1 MMTFTTYIPVD
12 YVKLSNILLKDAKK
26 YLLKCSSMLLLPV
39 LFSGIVTSALF
50 LLVLSFSDSPNFN
63 FYLIL
68 VIALSL
74 PLILILHT
82 VMDAAFLYVITR
94 RMSGIKTSNW
104 AGVELAFIH
113 FRPLSWYTVI
123 KYNYYLL
130 VPEEVWANSDFK
142 NHFLLSPYDTPL
154 KYFTFVN
161 KLTVPFIIL
170 ENCSAVEALKKSVA
184 LTKEKFLLVTNKRKI
199 FPFFILIFLFLGI
212 SASSYLPYIGR
223 FFAIDPNAIITLNS
237 FILWASIFLAIV
249 LSLSGQL
256 IESII
261 KSVIFLCLRKN
272 NIPQDFC
279 SKELKSMLQKLQ
291 EIGWSH
297 GN

>member
-12 YVKLSNILLKDAKK
+12 YIKLSNLLLKDAKN
-26 YLLKCSSMLLLPV
+26 YLLKCSSMLLLPI
-39 LFSGIVTSALF
+39 LFSGIVTAALF
-50 LLVLSFSDSPNFN
+50 LLVSYLSDSLDFN
-63 FYLIL
+63 FYLIII
-68 VIALSL
+68 IALSL
-74 PLILILHT
+74 PVILILHT
-82 VMDAAFLYVITR
+82 ILDAAFLYIITR
-94 RMSGIKTSNW
+94 RMDGMKTSNW
-104 AGVELAFIH
+104 AGVKQAFIN

-130 VPEEVWANSDFK
+130 VPEEVWATSDFK

-199 FPFFILIFLFLGI
+199 FPFVISIFFLLGI
-212 SASSYLPYIGR
+212 SSSSYLPYVGS
-223 FFAIDPNAIITLNS
+223 FFAIDPNMIITLNS
-237 FILWASIFLAIV
+237 FILWMSIFLAIV
-249 LSLSGQL
+249 LSLSAQL

-261 KSVIFLCLRKN
+261 KSVIFLCLRRN
-272 NIPQDFC
+272 NIPQNFC
-279 SKELKSMLQKLQ
+279 SKELKTMLQKLQ

-297 GN
+297 RN

>member
-1 MMTFTTYIPVD
+1 MTFTTYIPID
-12 YVKLSNILLKDAKK
+12 YIKLSNLLLKDTKN
-26 YLLKCSSMLLLPV
+26 YLLKYSSMLLLPV
-39 LFSGIVTSALF
+39 LWGGIVTGALF
-50 LLVLSFSDSPNFN
+50 LLVSSLSDSLNFN
-63 FYLIL
+63 FYLIII
-68 VIALSL
+68 IALSL
-74 PLILILHT
+74 PIILILHT
-82 VMDAAFLYVITR
+82 VMDAAFLYIITR
-94 RMSGIKTSNW
+94 RMSGIKTSVW
-104 AGVELAFIH
+104 AGIKLAFID

-130 VPEEVWANSDFK
+130 VPEDVWQTSDFK

-199 FPFFILIFLFLGI
+199 FPFFILIFLLLGI
-212 SASSYLPYIGR
+212 SSSSYLPYIGR
-223 FFAIDPNAIITLNS
+223 YFAIDPEMIITLNS
-237 FILWASIFLAIV
+237 VMLWTSIFLALV
-249 LSLSGQL
+249 FSLIAQL

-261 KSVIFLCLRKN
+261 RSVIFLCLRKN

-279 SKELKSMLQKLQ
+279 SKELKIMLQKLQ

-297 GN
+297 SN